1 MAMSVQTWYTA
12 TKRAPAAGS
21 CEAKQAGPD
30 IGVARAKQAV
40 GISLSSLGSKE
51 KHGAPR
57 VCPFVTKAR
66 PPRQSAEQW
75 EAPAKAV
82 QRVPIPAVPGMRVQL
97 DRCAGARGGNRS
109 GV

>member
-21 CEAKQAGPD
+21 CEAKQGGPD
-30 IGVARAKQAV
+30 IWDARAKEAV
-40 GISLSSLGSKE
+40 GTAISSLGSE
-51 KHGAPR
+51 GKHGAPR

-82 QRVPIPAVPGMRVQL
+82 QRVRIPAPTGMRVQL
-97 DRCAGARGGNRS
+97 DRCAGARGCTRS